1 MYVTVPIFIVIQK
14 PKEIAILNIPVVKYV
29 RATCGI
35 LVEFMTHLC
44 LIAII
49 NEEVKENFKCENNT
63 RLRCIQGVIRKK
75 REKRNIQGS
84 SMLLKKSKYLNIL
97 T

>member
-29 RATCGI
+29 RATCGNV
-35 LVEFMTHLC
+35 VEFHDPFVSNR
-44 LIAII
+44 AII

-75 REKRNIQGS
+75 EKKEIYKDQVC
-84 SMLLKKSKYLNIL
+84 Y
-97 T
+97 

>member
-1 MYVTVPIFIVIQK
+1 
-14 PKEIAILNIPVVKYV
+14 
-29 RATCGI
+29 
-35 LVEFMTHLC
+35 MTHLC

-75 REKRNIQGS
+75 KREKRNIQGS

>member
-1 MYVTVPIFIVIQK
+1 
-14 PKEIAILNIPVVKYV
+14 
-29 RATCGI
+29 
-35 LVEFMTHLC
+35 MTHLC

-84 SMLLKKSKYLNIL
+84 SMLLKKIKIFKHFNLMVFFL
-97 T
+97 LDLF

>member
-1 MYVTVPIFIVIQK
+1 
-14 PKEIAILNIPVVKYV
+14 
-29 RATCGI
+29 
-35 LVEFMTHLC
+35 MTHLC

-49 NEEVKENFKCENNT
+49 NEEFKENFKCENNT

-75 REKRNIQGS
+75 REKRNTGIQGS

-97 T
+97 TYWFFFCWIYFRLKGF

>member
-1 MYVTVPIFIVIQK
+1 
-14 PKEIAILNIPVVKYV
+14 
-29 RATCGI
+29 
-35 LVEFMTHLC
+35 MTHLC

-75 REKRNIQGS
+75 KRKKKYTRIKYVIKKIKIFKHFNL
-84 SMLLKKSKYLNIL
+84 MVFFLLDLF
-97 T
+97 

>member
-1 MYVTVPIFIVIQK
+1 M
-14 PKEIAILNIPVVKYV
+14 L
-29 RATCGI
+29 
-35 LVEFMTHLC
+35 LSSMTHLC

-75 REKRNIQGS
+75 KR
-84 SMLLKKSKYLNIL
+84 KKKYTRIKYVIKKIKIFKHFNLMVFFSAGFIL
-97 T
+97 D

>member
-1 MYVTVPIFIVIQK
+1 MF
-14 PKEIAILNIPVVKYV
+14 LSS
-29 RATCGI
+29 
-35 LVEFMTHLC
+35 MTHLC

-75 REKRNIQGS
+75 RNIQGS